1 MWLKPLIVV
10 LFIAILIS
18 LGASMI
24 YLLQDKGSKDRTRKA
39 LGIRITLAALL
50 IACVVYGLWSGQ
62 LDLSTPWNP

>member
-18 LGASMI
+18 LGTGMI
-24 YLLQDKGSKDRTRKA
+24 YLLQDKGSTDRTRKA

>member
-1 MWLKPLIVV
+1 MWLKPLIVA

-18 LGASMI
+18 LGTGMI
-24 YLLQDKGSKDRTRKA
+24 YLLQDKGSTDRTRKA

-62 LDLSTPWNP
+62 LNLSTPWNP